1 MKIFWEA
8 SIGYYLLGHFMK
20 LFLVSFPLLVKRIG
34 MASGDLNYLTSYS
47 RLSSLISHRQA
58 KFALS
63 KSSKNELVLL
73 VAFAERLFEKGA
85 TQHG

>member
-1 MKIFWEA
+1 
-8 SIGYYLLGHFMK
+8 
-20 LFLVSFPLLVKRIG
+20 